1 MNTPLKK
8 ALRDPV
14 GAVRRT
20 VDKLVIG
27 PLRYRKGRGYD
38 AQAYWGNRFSRYG
51 RSLRGP
57 GDEGLSETDNDRDY
71 AVAGETFRTFCA
83 QNGVD
88 FATAKTLEIGPGTGF
103 YTRIM
108 VAAGAAALTG
118 VDITDVLFKNLRAEL
133 PDIELRQG
141 DVTRDAIGGTFQ
153 IAVMIDVIEH
163 IVTDDAFR
171 AALANIANAVD
182 EDGVLVLGPVLDRHG
197 RHLYYVHFW
206 TEEDARAALP
216 DWRVVDAVPFR
227 SGRLLLLR
235 RGA

>member
-1 MNTPLKK
+1 MNASLKK
-8 ALRDPV
+8 ALRDPI

-38 AQAYWGNRFSRYG
+38 AQAYWNNRFSRYG
-51 RSLRGP
+51 TSSRGP

-71 AVAGETFRTFCA
+71 AVAGETFRSFCVK
-83 QNGVD
+83 NGLD
-88 FATAKTLEIGPGTGF
+88 FASGTTLEIGPGTGF

-108 VAAGAAALTG
+108 VAQGAAALTG
-118 VDITDVLFKNLRAEL
+118 VDITDVLFKDLKAEL
-133 PDIELRQG
+133 PAVELRQG
-141 DVTRDAIGGTFQ
+141 DVTQDPIEGTFQ

-163 IVTDDAFR
+163 IVTEDAFR
-171 AALANIANAVD
+171 SAMANITKAVVD
-182 EDGVLVLGPVLDRHG
+182 DGVFVLGPVLERHG

-206 TEEDARAALP
+206 TEADARAALP
-216 DWRVVDAVPFR
+216 GWQVVDATPFR

>member
-1 MNTPLKK
+1 MNSSVKK
-8 ALRDPV
+8 VLRDPI

-20 VDKLVIG
+20 VDKLVVG
-27 PLRYRKGRGYD
+27 PLRYRKGRSYD

-51 RSLRGP
+51 SSSRGP

-71 AVAGETFRTFCA
+71 AVAGETFRAFCEKN
-83 QNGVD
+83 QLD
-88 FATAKTLEIGPGTGF
+88 FATGKTLEIGPGTGF

-108 VAAGAAALTG
+108 VGKGATVTG
-118 VDITDVLFKNLRAEL
+118 FDITDVLFDGLRKEL
-133 PDIELRQG
+133 PGIDLHQG
-141 DVTRDAIGGTFQ
+141 DVSKDAIPGSFE

-163 IVTDDAFR
+163 IVTEDAFR
-171 AALANIANAVD
+171 GAMSNIANAVTD
-182 EDGVLVLGPVLDRHG
+182 DGLFVLGPVLERHG

-206 TEEDARAALP
+206 TEDDARAALP
-216 DWRVVDAVPFR
+216 GWNVVDSVEFR

>member
-1 MNTPLKK
+1 MNSSVKK
-8 ALRDPV
+8 VLRDPI

-27 PLRYRKGRGYD
+27 PFRYRKGRSYD

-51 RSLRGP
+51 SSLRGP

-71 AVAGETFRTFCA
+71 AVAGDTFRSFCEKN
-83 QNGVD
+83 QLE
-88 FATAKTLEIGPGTGF
+88 FAAGKTLEIGPGTGF
-103 YTRIM
+103 YSRIM
-108 VAAGAAALTG
+108 VGKGATLTG
-118 VDITDVLFKNLRAEL
+118 FDITDVLFAELRAEL
-133 PDIELRQG
+133 PSVELRQG
-141 DVTRDAIGGTFQ
+141 DVSHDAIDGSYE

-163 IVTDDAFR
+163 IVTEEAFR
-171 AALANIANAVD
+171 GAMRNIAKAVTD
-182 EDGVLVLGPVLDRHG
+182 DGVFILGPVLERHG

-206 TEEDARAALP
+206 TEEDACAALP
-216 DWRVVDAVPFR
+216 GWNVVDAVPFR

>member
-1 MNTPLKK
+1 MNPSLKK
-8 ALRDPV
+8 ALRDPI

-20 VDKLVIG
+20 VDKLVVG

-38 AQAYWGNRFSRYG
+38 AAAYWNNRFARYG
-51 RSLRGP
+51 TSSRGP

-71 AVAGETFRTFCA
+71 AVAGDTFRTFCEK
-83 QNGVD
+83 NGLD
-88 FATAKTLEIGPGTGF
+88 FAASKTLEIGPGTGF

-108 VAAGAAALTG
+108 VAAGAASLTG
-118 VDITDVLFKNLRAEL
+118 VDITDVLFKDLKSEMPA
-133 PDIELRQG
+133 IELRQG
-141 DVTRDAIGGTFQ
+141 DVTADPIDGTFQ

-171 AALANIANAVD
+171 SAMGNISKAVAD
-182 EDGVLVLGPVLDRHG
+182 DGQFILGPVLERHG

-216 DWRVVDAVPFR
+216 GWSVVDSVAFR

-235 RGA
+235 RGG

>member
-1 MNTPLKK
+1 MNSAVKK
-8 ALRDPV
+8 VLRDPI

-20 VDKLVIG
+20 IDKMVLG
-27 PLRYRKGRGYD
+27 PRRYRKGEGYD

-71 AVAGETFRTFCA
+71 AVAGDIFRRFCTDN
-83 QNGVD
+83 QID
-88 FATAKTLEIGPGTGF
+88 FSNAKTLELGPGTGF

-108 VAAGAAALTG
+108 VEMGATTLTG
-118 VDITDVLFKNLRAEL
+118 IDITDVLFDELHAEL
-133 PDIELRQG
+133 PLAELRQG
-141 DVTRDAIGGTFQ
+141 DVTTDPIAGSFDV
-153 IAVMIDVIEH
+153 AVMIDVIEH

-171 AALANIANAVD
+171 AAMANIANAVVD
-182 EDGVLVLGPVLDRHG
+182 DGVFVLGPVLERHG

-206 TEEDARAALP
+206 TEDDARAALP
-216 DWRVVDAVPFR
+216 DWTVTGEVPFR
-227 SGRLLLLR
+227 SGRLLVLR

>member
-1 MNTPLKK
+1 MNPAVKR
-8 ALRDPV
+8 ALRHPL
-14 GAVRRT
+14 GTVRRT
-20 VDKLVIG
+20 IDKVIVG

-71 AVAGETFRTFCA
+71 AVAGEIFAQLCA
-83 QNGVD
+83 KNDVD
-88 FATAKTLEIGPGTGF
+88 FAATKIVEVGPGTGF

-108 VAAGAAALTG
+108 VEQGAQALTG
-118 VDITDVLFKNLRAEL
+118 VDITDVLFDALRKEL
-133 PDIELRQG
+133 PSIELRQG
-141 DVTRDAIGGTFQ
+141 DVTRDAIDGSFDM
-153 IAVMIDVIEH
+153 AVMIDVIEH

-171 AALANIANAVD
+171 GAMSNIAGAVTD
-182 EDGVLVLGPVLDRHG
+182 SGTFVLGPVLKRHG

-206 TEEDARAALP
+206 TEEDALAALP
-216 DWRVVDAVPFR
+216 GWKVVDDVPFR
-227 SGRLLLLR
+227 SGKLLFLR

>member
-1 MNTPLKK
+1 MNSSVKK
-8 ALRDPV
+8 VLRDPI

-20 VDKLVIG
+20 VDKLVVG
-27 PLRYRKGRGYD
+27 PLRYRKGRSYD

-51 RSLRGP
+51 SSLRGP

-71 AVAGETFRTFCA
+71 AVAGDTFRSFCEK
-83 QNGVD
+83 NRLD
-88 FATAKTLEIGPGTGF
+88 FAAGKTLEIGPGTGF

-108 VAAGAAALTG
+108 VGKGATLTG
-118 VDITDVLFKNLRAEL
+118 FDITDVLFDELRAEL
-133 PDIELRQG
+133 PSVELRQG
-141 DVTRDAIGGTFQ
+141 DVSHDAIEGSYE

-163 IVTDDAFR
+163 IVTEEAFR
-171 AALANIANAVD
+171 GAMGNIAKAVTD
-182 EDGVLVLGPVLDRHG
+182 DGVFILGPVLERHG

-216 DWRVVDAVPFR
+216 GWNVVDAVPFR